1 MAQSFSL
8 ARAPHADGEDP
19 AWRAIIRSQTG
30 SDAETDSILR
40 SIARFGN
47 GAGIQR
53 YEITPVERRGQRA
66 SRSVTWTVSAV
77 RQEPWTAGPTP
88 MPFGGG
94 SARR

>member
-53 YEITPVERRGQRA
+53 YEITPVERRGHAAR
-66 SRSVTWTVSAV
+66 
-77 RQEPWTAGPTP
+77 P
-88 MPFGGG
+88 G
-94 SARR
+94 SEFLDIDRRHAQHAADHV